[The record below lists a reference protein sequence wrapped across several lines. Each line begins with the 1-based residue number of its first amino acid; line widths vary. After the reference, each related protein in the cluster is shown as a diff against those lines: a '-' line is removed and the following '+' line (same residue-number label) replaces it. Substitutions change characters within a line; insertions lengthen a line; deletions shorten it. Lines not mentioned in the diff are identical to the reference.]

1 MVAAMPALFPSP
13 QALTSYFW
21 SGDVIRSRSVSA
33 RVATATLDV
42 PEAPARLAA
51 DWAREIESRLALE
64 PGDVE
69 QMPLARTMTRWPDYG
84 LCLKAMRDWTA
95 ALGLGDVLASSDIAL
110 MACRGARYHHDGMQY
125 GSAAFCNLF
134 ISEDKG
140 LDLIYPGTGQR
151 IALTR
156 GTAVLFDT
164 CQPHGVVPRG
174 ASRFAEADFP
184 DARDL
189 SQVFLTW
196 ELPIED
202 ARVASALGIAFDVA
216 ADAARQDE
224 EQVRGDGVRLGVRPD
239 CGAWEPAG

>member
-1 MVAAMPALFPSP
+1 M
-13 QALTSYFW
+13 
-21 SGDVIRSRSVSA
+21 
-33 RVATATLDV
+33 
-42 PEAPARLAA
+42 
-51 DWAREIESRLALE
+51 
-64 PGDVE
+64 
-69 QMPLARTMTRWPDYG
+69 
-84 LCLKAMRDWTA
+84 
-95 ALGLGDVLASSDIAL
+95 
-110 MACRGARYHHDGMQY
+110 
-125 GSAAFCNLF
+125 
-134 ISEDKG
+134 
-140 LDLIYPGTGQR
+140 
-151 IALTR
+151 
-156 GTAVLFDT
+156 
-164 CQPHGVVPRG
+164 VPRG